1 MPTNTPELAFWKMA
15 EEQPGHIAVVD
26 PDGRNVTAG
35 ELLASAN
42 RIVHAL
48 RAMGLQPG
56 DAIAVV
62 LANSAPVFELYMACV
77 QAGFY
82 LTPISGSLSAPEI
95 AYIVQDCG
103 AKAIVCSERYA
114 DVVRTAAD
122 SLQFPAKARFVVGS
136 APGFSSY
143 EAWKSDYPSST
154 PDKRRTGASMTYSSG
169 TTGRPKGVRRPLIEA
184 PPEPVAHANA
194 SFLMLFGIQPRAEG
208 VHLVVAPLYHTAV
221 LNFSTNHLHMGHTV
235 VIMDRFTPEGAL
247 ERMDRYKVT
256 TSHLVPTH
264 FHRMLALPPEVKSK
278 FKLASLRTM
287 IHSAAPCP
295 VDTKRRMLEWWGP
308 VIYEYYAASEGGGT
322 TATPQDWLAHP
333 GTVGKAWPISQ
344 IKILD
349 DEGNEKPVGEPGTVY
364 MSMGNHKFEY
374 HKDQQK
380 TQNAWRGSF
389 FTVGD
394 VGYLDK
400 DGFLFLCDRKI
411 DMIIS
416 GGVNIYPAEIEAAL
430 LSHSAVA
437 DAAVFGIPDDDWGEQ
452 VMAVLEV
459 NPGYTAGPAL
469 VEQLQS
475 FCKERLAGYKIPKRI
490 EFTEAL
496 PRDANGKLHKRKLRD
511 PFWVG
516 RSRAI

>member
-1 MPTNTPELAFWKMA
+1 MYELNFWKMA
-15 EEQPGHIAVVD
+15 EEQPQHIAVVEH
-26 PDGRNVTAG
+26 DGREITAG
-35 ELLASAN
+35 ELLGSAN
-42 RIVHAL
+42 RLVHAL
-48 RAMGLQPG
+48 RAKGLQKG
-56 DAIAVV
+56 DAIAMV
-62 LANSAPVFELYMACV
+62 LANSAPVLELYMAAV

-82 LTPISGSLSAPEI
+82 VTPISGHLSPPEI
-95 AYIVQDCG
+95 AYIVQDSG
-103 AKAIVCSERYA
+103 AKVVVCSERYA
-114 DVVRTAAD
+114 DLVRTALD
-122 SLQFPAKARFVVGS
+122 SLQFPADGRFVVGA
-136 APGFSSY
+136 APGFTSF
-143 EAWKSDYPSST
+143 EAWKADYPTTAPS
-154 PDKRRTGASMTYSSG
+154 DRRTGASMTYSSG
-169 TTGRPKGVRRPLIEA
+169 TTGRPKGVRRPLVDA
-184 PPEPVAHANA
+184 PPEPVAHSNA
-194 SFLMLFGIQPRAEG
+194 SFLMLFGIMPRSGG

-221 LNFSTNHLHMGHTV
+221 LNFCTNHLHMGHTI
-235 VIMDRFTPEGAL
+235 VIMDKWTPEGTL
-247 ERMDRYKVT
+247 ERIDRYKVT
-256 TSHLVPTH
+256 ASHMVPTH
-264 FHRMLALPPEVKSK
+264 FHRMLALPAEVKAKYNLS
-278 FKLASLRTM
+278 SLRTM

-295 VDTKRRMLEWWGP
+295 VETKRKMLDWWGP
-308 VIYEYYAASEGGGT
+308 VIFEYYAASEGGGT

-344 IKILD
+344 LKILD
-349 DEGNEKPVGEPGTVY
+349 DEGNEKAVGEPGTVY

-416 GGVNIYPAEIEAAL
+416 GGVNIYPAEIEGAL
-430 LSHSAVA
+430 LGHPAVR
-437 DAAVFGIPDDDWGEQ
+437 DAAVFGIPNEDWGEE

-459 NPGYTAGPAL
+459 NPEYAAGPELAQQIQAFL
-469 VEQLQS
+469 
-475 FCKERLAGYKIPKRI
+475 KEGLAGYKIPKRI

-496 PRDANGKLHKRKLRD
+496 PRDPNGKLHKRKLRD